1 MTQQNPYAAPVANI
15 VDPSTLEH
23 EDDQLLAERVTR
35 LGARMIDGFLS
46 LVCASPAFFLI
57 FSLEESGE
65 LNTMG
70 IVAGGIAGMALLAL
84 VVVNLVMLASR
95 GQTIGKRAVGV
106 AIVRTDGSPAE
117 LWRILLVR
125 ILPLQAVQLVPLL
138 GPIIGLVDP
147 LFIFRDDRRCIHD
160 LIADTKVVQVF

>member
-15 VDPSTLEH
+15 VDPSSFRDA
-23 EDDQLLAERVTR
+23 DDQLLAERVPR
-35 LGARMIDGFLS
+35 LGARLIDGFLAM
-46 LVCASPAFFLI
+46 VCASPAFFLI
-57 FSLEESGE
+57 FDLEESGE
-65 LNTMG
+65 LTTMG
-70 IVAGGIAGMALLAL
+70 AVAGGIAGAALLGL

-125 ILPLQAVQLVPLL
+125 MLPLQVVQLVPLL
-138 GPIIGLVDP
+138 GPIVGLVDP